1 MRRRTP
7 RRKRFTPRL
16 FRLFVRGDRNNK
28 QASSVSLSPG
38 KSASTGYASLLLRF
52 GRFSTFDGSM
62 QINRLSPC
70 QKNICYMFASSRGE
84 FVSIDAASFKNFCLS
99 SRHSFRIAL
108 KTAYRF
114 IRFPAS
120 IRTRFRFELHPS
132 LAPSSTFPSF
142 ETSIRFN
149 FPL

>member
-1 MRRRTP
+1 M
-7 RRKRFTPRL
+7 
-16 FRLFVRGDRNNK
+16 
-28 QASSVSLSPG
+28 SLSPG

-99 SRHSFRIAL
+99 SRHSFPIAS
-108 KTAYRF
+108 KTARR
-114 IRFPAS
+114 IVRFPAS
-120 IRTRFRFELHPS
+120 SNRSRTRSHFELHPS
-132 LAPSSTFPSF
+132 LAPSSAFPSF
-142 ETSIRFN
+142 ETSIRLTFRYN
-149 FPL
+149 KRIKALQKYRSAKRTLRKKK